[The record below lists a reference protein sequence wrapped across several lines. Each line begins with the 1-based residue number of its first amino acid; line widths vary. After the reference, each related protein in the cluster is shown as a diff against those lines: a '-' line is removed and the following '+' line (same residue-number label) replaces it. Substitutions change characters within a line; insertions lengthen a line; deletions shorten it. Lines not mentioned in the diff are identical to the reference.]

1 MERKTGDFADLEEN
15 PEPEISPDLEENPEP
30 EICWIWKKTRNR
42 KFGLDL
48 EESLQGPGAGNK
60 ICNWRSADIPERRG
74 LSRRKF
80 SRALAEKYG
89 FELFDVDE
97 RFDEHKKMSNPL
109 FQPAMNTYFN
119 SADEFFGRTVEEYKN
134 WLLNNTREQLEFVLL
149 DLIRLSEN
157 KKVLCDC
164 HLTVAQALAFSE
176 PARVVFLIKDP
187 SNLVDEYGNRPD
199 HQGFFQYLNSATD
212 IEKAKQT
219 VNITLY
225 ELNVNRIEEIKSS
238 SFFG

>member
-1 MERKTGDFADLEEN
+1 MIFQDNVMKEYLKNVYFITGTPCGGKTTL
-15 PEPEISPDLEENPEP
+15 
-30 EICWIWKKTRNR
+30 
-42 KFGLDL
+42 
-48 EESLQGPGAGNK
+48 
-60 ICNWRSADIPERRG
+60 
-74 LSRRKF
+74 

-89 FELFDVDE
+89 FELFDIDE
-97 RFDEHKKMSNPL
+97 RFEKHKKISDPL
-109 FQPAMNTYFN
+109 FQPAMNTCFK

-134 WLLNNTREQLEFVLL
+134 WLLKNTREQLEFVLL
-149 DLIRLSEN
+149 DLIRLSES

-212 IEKAKQT
+212 IEKAKQV
-219 VNITLY
+219 VNTTLY
-225 ELNVNRIEEIKSS
+225 ELNVDRIEEIKSS
-238 SFFG
+238 PFFWIERTADSTVEDTVACVEKHFCLQVNS